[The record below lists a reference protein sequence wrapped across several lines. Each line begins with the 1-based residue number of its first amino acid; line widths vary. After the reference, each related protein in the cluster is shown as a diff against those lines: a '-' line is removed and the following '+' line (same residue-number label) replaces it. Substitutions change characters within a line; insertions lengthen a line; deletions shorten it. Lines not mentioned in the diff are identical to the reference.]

1 MNKRRKKA
9 FWTLLAA
16 TLMVIGLSGTA
27 LGAEEKVQYGGT
39 LTYTDMYPGINPM
52 SWDSADWNWRHG
64 YDTGYFIEHL
74 MMGDL
79 QKGPRGAKLFD
90 FKNVGAY
97 MPPEVIRGELAER
110 WEVKQKP
117 LSITFYLR
125 KGVMWQDRP
134 GIMKAREFVASDVVY
149 AINRLKN
156 SRKAIPMYLE
166 FIDRIEAKDKHTVVF
181 HLKEWNADWGYYVG
195 WGYYDAIQAQEQE
208 KAPRGPG
215 HWESACGT
223 GPFMIE
229 EYKHAHSIIYKKN
242 PNYWDSEIIK
252 GKKYKIPFVDRAVS
266 MLMKDES
273 TLLTALRTGKLDIV
287 GLMGWRQMQE
297 MKKTTP
303 QLLWSKSL
311 GINAT
316 MIALRFDRKP
326 FDDLRVRRA
335 LNMAINRQ
343 ELAKTFSGGHVEYV
357 NVPFPV
363 LSKSVYTP
371 LNDMPP
377 AVKELFTFD
386 PAKAKKLLAEAGYPN
401 GFSFKC
407 TYGGSNSEVIDYL
420 SMIAAYL
427 ANIGVKMEINVMD
440 YPSSISR
447 MTRKIHDEAMM
458 YSTDH
463 GTPLTII
470 RKIFLTGQT
479 WNASMI
485 SEKYIDD
492 TWKRLNSDP
501 KITQKQRDA
510 ELKKLGVYT
519 LEKVVPGILLS
530 GAYYYTAWWPWV
542 KNYYGELRV
551 GCHRAGPI
559 YARIWIDQDLKKKMG
574 Y

>member
-1 MNKRRKKA
+1 LKKIG
-9 FWTLLAA
+9 WIVLAA
-16 TLMVIGLSGTA
+16 LLFVPVFPVSLTQA
-27 LGAEEKVQYGGT
+27 QEKVQYGGT
-39 LTYTDMYPGINPM
+39 LIYTDMYPQINPM

-64 YDTGYFIEHL
+64 YDTGYYIEHL

-79 QKGPRGAKLFD
+79 QKGPRGARLFD

-97 MPPEVIRGELAER
+97 IPPEAVRGELAER

-117 LSITFYLR
+117 LSIIFYLR
-125 KGVMWQDRP
+125 KGVMWQEKP
-134 GIMKAREFVASDVVY
+134 GVMKAREFVADDVVY

-181 HLKEWNADWGYYVG
+181 HLKEWNTDWGYYVG
-195 WGYYDAIQAQEQE
+195 WGYYDAIQAPEQE
-208 KAPRGPG
+208 KAPGG
-215 HWESACGT
+215 AGKWENGCGT

-229 EYKHAHSIIYKKN
+229 EYKSAHSITYKKN
-242 PNYWDSEIIK
+242 PDYWDTEIIG
-252 GKKYKIPFVDRAVS
+252 GKKYKIPFVDKAVS

-273 TLLTALRTGKLDIV
+273 TMLTALRTGKLDMV
-287 GLMGWRQMQE
+287 GLMSWRNMQE

-303 QLLWSKSL
+303 QLIWSKSL
-311 GINAT
+311 SINAS
-316 MIALRFDRKP
+316 MIGLRFDRKP
-326 FDDLRVRRA
+326 FNDLRVRRA
-335 LNMAINRQ
+335 LNMAINRT
-343 ELAKTFSGGHVEYV
+343 ELANTFAGGNVEYV
-357 NVPFPV
+357 NVPYPV
-363 LSKSVYTP
+363 LFKTVYTP
-371 LNDMPP
+371 LKDLPP
-377 AVKELFTFD
+377 AAKELFTFD
-386 PAKAKKLLAEAGYPN
+386 PVKAKKLLAEAGYPN

-407 TYGGSNSEVIDYL
+407 AYGGSSSEVIDFL

-440 YPSSISR
+440 YPSWLSR
-447 MTRKIHDEAMM
+447 MTKRTHDDGT
-458 YSTDH
+458 YYNTDH

-485 SEKYIDD
+485 SDKYIDD

-501 KITQKQRDA
+501 KMTQKQRDA

-519 LEKVVPGILLS
+519 IEKVVPGILLS
-530 GAYYYTAWWPWV
+530 GSYFYTAWWPWV

-559 YARIWIDQDLKKKMG
+559 YSRIWIDQELKKKMG